1 MKLIQRVKIW
11 KELRRLEQRA
21 KAEPSPSTF
30 VDLGQVYINL
40 GLHEKAERMAEDG
53 LALFP
58 RSTEL
63 RDLLDRV
70 RRGARTRRAA
80 QLRKRL
86 ERAPTAKRFRE
97 LAALY
102 VELDDTR
109 ALHLLCQEWS
119 VRFPDD
125 PSCWLV
131 LGQARLSNFYRDL
144 ASREGREAVECLER
158 AVEIAPHDQQPRRLL
173 GEVLYRV
180 GAVGDA
186 QEHLRALRELTP
198 RDEELAQLLRYVAGL
213 PDSGGDLGA
222 LLEEVEARGSL
233 RHEAP
238 QAPAPVGQD
247 RGAATA
253 ARAGLAR
260 VGSLPGVEKAAFIRG
275 SKAMVRGSIED
286 GRDPFLRIVRVAAKA
301 AHRFARRLD
310 LGSAAKTVLEGD
322 FGRICV
328 CVYGE
333 ALAAAEVRADADVEA
348 VLAGLQEIVAG
359 ALHAV
364 EA

>member
-40 GLHEKAERMAEDG
+40 GLQDKAERIAEDG

-58 RSTEL
+58 KSAEL
-63 RDLLDRV
+63 RQLFDCA
-70 RRGARTRRAA
+70 RRGLRTRRAE

-86 ERAPTAKRFRE
+86 ERAPTPKRFRE
-97 LAALY
+97 LATIY

-109 ALHLLCQEWS
+109 ALYQLCQEWS
-119 VRFPDD
+119 VRFPEDA
-125 PSCWLV
+125 SCWLV
-131 LGQARLSNFYRDL
+131 LGQARLTNFYRDL

-158 AVEIAPHDQQPRRLL
+158 AVEIAPDDEQARKMLS
-173 GEVLYRV
+173 EVLYRV
-180 GAVGDA
+180 GAVGEARKHLDA
-186 QEHLRALRELTP
+186 LQQLTP
-198 RDEELAQLLRYVAGL
+198 RDEELAHLLRHVAGL
-213 PDSGGDLGA
+213 PETGGDLGA
-222 LLEEVEARGSL
+222 LLEEVEAHGSL
-233 RHEAP
+233 RHAAP
-238 QAPAPVGQD
+238 KPAP
-247 RGAATA
+247 GAGPGNRSASA

-286 GRDPFLRIVRVAAKA
+286 GRDPFLRIVRVSAKA

-310 LGSAAKTVLEGD
+310 LGSAAKTVLEGE

-333 ALAAAEVRADADVEA
+333 ALAAAQVTAEADADR